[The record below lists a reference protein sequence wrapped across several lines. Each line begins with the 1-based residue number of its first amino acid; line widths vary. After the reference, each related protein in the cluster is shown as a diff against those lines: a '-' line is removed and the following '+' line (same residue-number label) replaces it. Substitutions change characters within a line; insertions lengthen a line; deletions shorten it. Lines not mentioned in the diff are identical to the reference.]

1 MKLIVPVLMALLL
14 CIAAPEASHAAPL
27 KTHVAEFTVVGV
39 PDSEALKVTLQGI
52 LTSRLTPSLV
62 QLVEKPDQAE
72 ILVSGSY
79 ALFGTTFSL
88 DALIKNRGDNSL
100 TKVFEQGEGQENVIP
115 AIGRLARKIDAELAR
130 KQAVPA
136 AALQSPPPPAP
147 SPVAVPPGAKERY
160 AMPPES
166 SAPSSS
172 GGWSSA
178 PLDGEFVSMATGRTL
193 PSGERELFLA
203 NEHALRAYLKGS
215 ELRQVAEV
223 TIPAPGKILAI
234 DSADLDRDGTPELY
248 VSVMDRE
255 FPSSRVY
262 RFDGTAFA
270 LIADDLRWFF
280 RGIGNDITSRTILVQ
295 EMAAGGTFYG
305 DVRELAREGKRFTT
319 KNPQKLPRSGTI
331 FNSIR
336 VAGTAGSGY
345 YVVLDGDGHLLLY
358 SPDGTEAW
366 KSSDSY
372 GGSENHFKHE
382 SLELLRSTGDQYRW
396 TFLEQR
402 ITVLKDG
409 TLLVPHNTGTYNVGN
424 NRSYNKH
431 AMFAFEWNGAV
442 LKEKWS
448 TRPSP
453 GYLADYA
460 FDQASGEILLL
471 EVVQRAGL
479 FSKGRSVITTNRID

>member
-130 KQAVPA
+130 KPATLA
-136 AALQSPPPPAP
+136 AATPAP
-147 SPVAVPPGAKERY
+147 PVPSPAAVPPGAKERH
-160 AMPPES
+160 AIPSES
-166 SAPSSS
+166 SAQSSS

-203 NEHALRAYLKGS
+203 NERTIRAYLKGR
-215 ELRQVAEV
+215 ELRQVAEI

-248 VSVMDRE
+248 VSIMDRE
-255 FPSSRVY
+255 FPGSRVY

-270 LIADDLRWFF
+270 LIADDQRWFF
-280 RGIGNDITSRTILVQ
+280 RGIGTDITSRTILVQ

-305 DVRELAREGKRFTT
+305 DVRELVRAGNRFTT
-319 KNPQKLPRSGTI
+319 KNPQKLPRTGTI
-331 FNSIR
+331 FNSLR

-358 SPDGTEAW
+358 SPGGAEVW

-372 GGSENHFKHE
+372 GGSEKHFKHE

-402 ITVLKDG
+402 ITALKDG
-409 TLLVPHNTGTYNVGN
+409 TLLVPHNTGTYTVGN

-460 FDQASGEILLL
+460 FDQDSGEVLQL
-471 EVVQRAGL
+471 EVVQRAGM